1 MSDQAEVPHT
11 PVSGVPVSAEGDAL
25 PLVAEDSANVLS
37 EDKPS
42 SRPASRARRRPVSR
56 QAVEET
62 EQTSTGAQDDIKNAT
77 LDDKTTR
84 SDSML

>member
-11 PVSGVPVSAEGDAL
+11 PGVPVSAEGDAL

-42 SRPASRARRRPVSR
+42 SRPASRARRRPASR

-62 EQTSTGAQDDIKNAT
+62 EQTGTGAQDDIKNAT